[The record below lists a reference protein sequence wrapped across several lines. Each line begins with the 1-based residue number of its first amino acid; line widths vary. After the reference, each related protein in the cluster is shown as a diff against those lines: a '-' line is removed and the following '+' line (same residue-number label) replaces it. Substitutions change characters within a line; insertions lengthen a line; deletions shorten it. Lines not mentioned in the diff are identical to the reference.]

1 MKKIIITLL
10 FIASLQLC
18 NAQAKSVFFE
28 LGGPGLASIN
38 YDMRFSKAENGLGGR
53 VGIGG
58 FSLGFNDGGLN
69 ARSTVIFVPIGVNYL
84 IGKNTKN
91 YFEIGGGVT
100 PVFTNATVQND
111 SENFSSTFGHLNF
124 GYRLQPQ
131 NSGFTFRAFIT
142 PVFGEFGFF
151 PYYGGVSFGYKF

>member
-1 MKKIIITLL
+1 MKKLLIIALL
-10 FIASLQLC
+10 TISV
-18 NAQAKSVFFE
+18 NSIMAQAKSIYFE

-38 YDMRFSKAENGLGGR
+38 YDMRFTKSENGIGGR

-58 FSLGFNDGGLN
+58 FSLGFDDGSSS
-69 ARSTVIFVPIGVNYL
+69 ARSSVIFVPLGINYL
-84 IGKNTKN
+84 LGKDTKN
-91 YFEIGGGVT
+91 YFELGAGVT
-100 PVFTNATVQND
+100 PVFTSASIDGD
-111 SENFSSTFGHLNF
+111 SENFSSTFGHVNF

-142 PVFGEFGFF
+142 PVFGKFGFF